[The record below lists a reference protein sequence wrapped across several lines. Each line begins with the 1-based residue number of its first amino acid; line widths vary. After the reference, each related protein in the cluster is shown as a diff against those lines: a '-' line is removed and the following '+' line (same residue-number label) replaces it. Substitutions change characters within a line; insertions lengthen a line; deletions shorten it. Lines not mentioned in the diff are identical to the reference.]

1 MTTSPRAKTDIL
13 VVGAGPSGLTAALQ
27 LARYGVQVRIVDR
40 KFGPVEQARATIVHA
55 RTLEY
60 LDRLGLADQA
70 MEQGVPI
77 TRIEVHEK
85 SHVSAHLPL
94 FEPGIEGRTRFPCAL
109 SLEQSKTER
118 ILVAALAEYGV
129 TVEWGGS
136 VESVTDNGREVSV
149 TVRRTDQ
156 VGTIT
161 ARRVVAADGAS
172 STVRRWLG
180 IAFTGTTY
188 PQTGLLAD
196 VALDVDLPPN
206 RLRLVLTRGGFV
218 GILPIGGDH
227 YRLFG
232 AVPPGFTRST
242 VQREISHDAYAELAK
257 DELQRWF
264 DDYFQVDGKL
274 GEVSWASL
282 FRFHSRIADRFS
294 SGNVFL
300 VGDAAHIHNPAGGQG
315 LNLGVGDAMNLA
327 WKLALVARGEAKAD
341 LLKSYEIE
349 RRSVAQTIIRN
360 TDRGFKLET
369 ISSPVAMWMRMHL
382 AKRLIGPLTR
392 LPQVRRIVFRMLSQ
406 TWIGYRGSPAVATT
420 QAAGGLHPGDR
431 APHTPL
437 IATSGGILHV
447 THHNGYHLLVFEGLS
462 PTGGLGDL
470 GAIGAH
476 LPGRYLSPVYVHVI
490 PRYETAAH
498 EMYAAHRTRLVL
510 VRPDGHIASV
520 SDPDGP
526 SDIVALITH
535 LDEIL
540 LPRPHAPE
548 PTATS
553 RHTPIHSAQHRK
565 TKDEDDPGENPMAIS
580 PPPADSP
587 SGEYGRAPGGTRP
600 PSIG

>member
-1 MTTSPRAKTDIL
+1 MTTSPRQKTEIL

-27 LARYGVQVRIVDR
+27 LARYGVRVRVVDR
-40 KFGPVEQARATIVHA
+40 KSSPVEQARATIVHA

-77 TRIEVHEK
+77 THVEMHEK
-85 SHVSAHLPL
+85 SRAPAHLPL
-94 FEPGIEGRTRFPCAL
+94 FDPGIEGRTRFPCAL

-118 ILVAALAEYGV
+118 ILVAALAEHGV

-136 VESVTDNGREVSV
+136 VESVADDSREVSV
-149 TVRRTDQ
+149 TVRRAGQLD
-156 VGTIT
+156 TIT

-172 STVRRWLG
+172 STVRRCLG

-196 VALDVDLPPN
+196 VALEVDLPPN

-218 GILPIGGDH
+218 GILPIGGGS

-232 AVPPGFTRST
+232 AVPPGFTAST
-242 VQREISHDAYAELAK
+242 VQREISHDAYAELTT

-264 DDYFQVDGKL
+264 DDYFQVDGEL

-327 WKLALVARGEAKAD
+327 WKLALVSRGEAKED
-341 LLKSYEIE
+341 LLESYEAE
-349 RRSVAQTIIRN
+349 RRPIVKTIMRN

-369 ISSPVAMWMRMHL
+369 ASNPAAMWMRMHL
-382 AKRLIGPLTR
+382 ATRLIGPLTR
-392 LPQVRRIVFRMLSQ
+392 LPPVRRIVFRMMSQ
-406 TWIGYRGSPAVATT
+406 TWISYRGSPAVAGVRP
-420 QAAGGLHPGDR
+420 ASGLRPGDR
-431 APHTPL
+431 APHAPL
-437 IATSGGILHV
+437 VATSGGILDV

-462 PTGGLGDL
+462 PTDGL
-470 GAIGAH
+470 GAISTD
-476 LPGRYLSPVYVHVI
+476 LSNRYLSPVCVHII
-490 PRYETAAH
+490 PRCETAAH
-498 EMYAAHRTRLVL
+498 EIYAAHRTRLVL
-510 VRPDGHIASV
+510 IRPDGHIASI
-520 SDPDGP
+520 SEPDGP
-526 SDIVALITH
+526 RDIVPLITH
-535 LDEIL
+535 LDGIL
-540 LPRPHAPE
+540 LPRSHAPE
-548 PTATS
+548 PTASLIDSVHHRRTKT
-553 RHTPIHSAQHRK
+553 RH
-565 TKDEDDPGENPMAIS
+565 DP
-580 PPPADSP
+580 D
-587 SGEYGRAPGGTRP
+587 R
-600 PSIG
+600 